1 MRARVLFQVRNVQA
15 FTIHILTPWL
25 VSLHQFSA
33 VSSCPA
39 ACAFNRLMGAA
50 QGRHHDRLCRF
61 VSLVAVGVIDKA
73 WAAD

>member
-1 MRARVLFQVRNVQA
+1 MLFQVRNVQA
-15 FTIHILTPWL
+15 FTIIHILTPWL

-39 ACAFNRLMGAA
+39 ACAFNRMGAA
-50 QGRHHDRLCRF
+50 QGRHDRLCRF
-61 VSLVAVGVIDKA
+61 ASLVAVGVIDKA